1 MANGEFHTLDDYGLQ
16 DFGFIGY
23 RFTWSNGRKGSDNV
37 QERLD
42 QFVATADWVNTW
54 CNSQVKHLFS
64 SHSDHNPIILET
76 ENNKQVEADK
86 KKEKSFQFERMWV
99 DHEQC
104 SQVIDDGWN
113 LILEGDNIPSV
124 A

>member
-1 MANGEFHTLDDYGLQ
+1 MENFRRALDDYGLQ
-16 DFGFIGY
+16 DLGFTGY
-23 RFTWSNGRKGSDNV
+23 RFTWSNGKKGPDNV

-42 QFVATADWVNTW
+42 QFVATADWANTW
-54 CNSQVKHLFS
+54 YNLQVKNLFS

-76 ENNKQVEADK
+76 ENNKQVKADK
-86 KKEKSFQFERMWV
+86 KKEKPFWFERMWV

-104 SQVIDDGWN
+104 SQVIDDGGN